1 MAGPI
6 PSWRGI
12 SIRRSHLGIAAS
24 MIVKGFGRL
33 PKDWL
38 VSHSRLPHR
47 AASSGVVVNHLPSKL
62 PTVGR
67 NIPDF
72 TMSSTSSGLT
82 ARYKRT
88 HSSSS
93 CRAACRAP
101 RVSAAPPPARSS
113 AAFSIPTPS
122 PPSAR
127 GNEAKSSISS
137 AIWANSASHK
147 HFQECEALQRSIRA
161 FRSLSRLLMCFWLI
175 RPSTVHSWMIRT
187 NSSTSKLSALSE
199 TFLTK
204 LKNCE

>member
-6 PSWRGI
+6 PSWRGL

-88 HSSSS
+88 HSSSAP
-93 CRAACRAP
+93 RAACPAP
-101 RVSAAPPPARSS
+101 RVSAAPPPARAS
-113 AAFSIPTPS
+113 AAFSILTPS

-127 GNEAKSSISS
+127 GSEAIPSISS
-137 AIWANSASHK
+137 AIRATPAWL
-147 HFQECEALQRSIRA
+147 QGLLGRRALQHSIRVFEPFSGLPLA
-161 FRSLSRLLMCFWLI
+161 CHLR
-175 RPSTVHSWMIRT
+175 
-187 NSSTSKLSALSE
+187 KQAL
-199 TFLTK
+199 TAR
-204 LKNCE
+204 

>member
-1 MAGPI
+1 MADPI
-6 PSWRGI
+6 PSWRGL
-12 SIRRSHLGIAAS
+12 SIRRSHLGTAAS
-24 MIVKGFGRL
+24 MTVKGFGRL

-38 VSHSRLPHR
+38 ISHSRLPHC

-88 HSSSS
+88 HSSSAP
-93 CRAACRAP
+93 RAACPTP

-113 AAFSIPTPS
+113 AALSIPTPN

-127 GNEAKSSISS
+127 GSRRNPQSPAQSGQQQLGLLNCLLGWTPPYHRWSLTAAHAMPQMVYNPVGGAPCKGDSS
-137 AIWANSASHK
+137 
-147 HFQECEALQRSIRA
+147 L
-161 FRSLSRLLMCFWLI
+161 
-175 RPSTVHSWMIRT
+175 
-187 NSSTSKLSALSE
+187 
-199 TFLTK
+199 
-204 LKNCE
+204 

>member
-6 PSWRGI
+6 PSWRGL
-12 SIRRSHLGIAAS
+12 SIRRSHLGIAAW
-24 MIVKGFGRL
+24 MIVKGFGRI

-38 VSHSRLPHR
+38 ISHSPLPHR

-67 NIPDF
+67 NIPDS

-101 RVSAAPPPARSS
+101 CATAAPPPARSS

-122 PPSAR
+122 PPTLAGR
-127 GNEAKSSISS
+127 
-137 AIWANSASHK
+137 
-147 HFQECEALQRSIRA
+147 QRSPRLWLRDYCVFHLSYPAHCDGGVA
-161 FRSLSRLLMCFWLI
+161 F
-175 RPSTVHSWMIRT
+175 PSSQATHG
-187 NSSTSKLSALSE
+187 SALAIAR
-199 TFLTK
+199 
-204 LKNCE
+204 

>member
-6 PSWRGI
+6 PSWRGL

-33 PKDWL
+33 PKYWL
-38 VSHSRLPHR
+38 ISHSRLPHR

-101 RVSAAPPPARSS
+101 CATAAPPPARSS

-127 GNEAKSSISS
+127 GSEAKPSISS
-137 AIWANSASHK
+137 AIWATPALASR
-147 HFQECEALQRSIRA
+147 ALRNAKPSGAEEGYRKA
-161 FRSLSRLLMCFWLI
+161 T
-175 RPSTVHSWMIRT
+175 RPLATTDTVCR
-187 NSSTSKLSALSE
+187 
-199 TFLTK
+199 K
-204 LKNCE
+204 LKTFKAPSSFGRTE